1 MDQNVKYAEILTRVL
16 NEEAKIQPSV
26 QPITLAAACD
36 ATTGQ
41 FLMIAT
47 GWDNK
52 RRVEAIIFHA
62 RLVGDLVIVEDD
74 NTEEGIS
81 PRLIEA
87 GIPAENI
94 MTALT
99 YARRQRAELQAA

>member
-1 MDQNVKYAEILTRVL
+1 MAHSLNYAEILTRVL
-16 NEEAKIQPSV
+16 RDESQIQPSL
-26 QPITLAAACD
+26 QPITLASVCD
-36 ATTGQ
+36 AETGQ

-47 GWDNK
+47 GWEGERWVN
-52 RRVEAIIFHA
+52 AIIFHA
-62 RLVGDLVIVEDD
+62 RLEGDLVIVEDD
-74 NTEEGIS
+74 NTEEGVS
-81 PRLIEA
+81 LRLIEA